1 MNRRHLLA
9 LGATVSLSLL
19 ACQDASTSPRSISA
33 DATPLAQQAPTSGTG
48 LVIDNVTGTT
58 LPLIGNGVFHG
69 ELVITRLALN
79 AVGGLVV
86 TGTIIGR
93 IGAVGQTINQ
103 SFTTNL
109 LLSSTGGTTCS
120 AVTINLAPI
129 NVSVAGQLVA
139 IDVTKGGVTVGAQG
153 PVGNLL
159 CALTSALNSG
169 VGSVVSA
176 VLNIV
181 NAILAGGLPTPNLQQ
196 GP

>member
-19 ACQDASTSPRSISA
+19 ACQDASTSPKSISA
-33 DATPLAQQAPTSGTG
+33 DMTPLTQQAPQRGTG

-69 ELVITRLALN
+69 ELVITSLALN

-86 TGTIIGR
+86 NGTIIGK

-103 SFTTNL
+103 SFTTDL

-129 NVSVAGQLVA
+129 NVNIAGQLVA

-181 NAILAGGLPTPNLQQ
+181 NAILAGGLPTPNVQQ